1 MEAAADLG
9 LVTLGGDPAGVYLGG
24 ERRWVAVC
32 APGGYQ
38 WRPRTGDKVLVVKAG
53 DQREIPC
60 LAGVRQPEIQEKE
73 ERMEL
78 RLEQGDYVP
87 NGAGGFQRLEGA
99 EALLQRVLFR
109 LTARRGQFPF
119 LPELG
124 SRLYQLGREKPSARE
139 ALALQ
144 YVTEAL
150 VQEPDLAVMG
160 AELTETAP
168 GQAALRADLNWRG
181 TPLSVAVEVRM

>member
-1 MEAAADLG
+1 
-9 LVTLGGDPAGVYLGG
+9 
-24 ERRWVAVC
+24 
-32 APGGYQ
+32 
-38 WRPRTGDKVLVVKAG
+38 
-53 DQREIPC
+53 
-60 LAGVRQPEIQEKE
+60 
-73 ERMEL
+73 MEL

-99 EALLQRVLFR
+99 EALLQR

-168 GQAALRADLNWRG
+168 GQAALRADLNWQG
-181 TPLSVAVEVRM
+181 APLSVAVEVRM